1 MMNETL
7 STRSTVVAVK
17 DQVSSEIGGEA
28 VILHLGSG
36 TYYGLDE
43 VGNRIW
49 DLIQEPKSVEEV
61 RAAISEEYEVDPD
74 RCEEDIILLLRRL
87 ADERLIEVES

>member
-1 MMNETL
+1 MMSETL

-49 DLIQEPKSVEEV
+49 DMIQEPRSVEEV

-74 RCEEDIILLLRRL
+74 RCEEDIILLLRQL